1 MGTASSSRKAPVA
14 SSSTCCLSISQIPL
28 SLTILKS
35 DRLIYRTSIVRAT
48 AGERY
53 SKRHYGSVRR
63 HAVTSS
69 LPPTLPPSRPLHSS
83 TSLPK
88 YARQDPQTSF
98 HTSAAHPARC

>member
-1 MGTASSSRKAPVA
+1 MPKDSSSAHKGLM
-14 SSSTCCLSISQIPL
+14 TKWHHN
-28 SLTILKS
+28 TILEL
-35 DRLIYRTSIVRAT
+35 DRPIYRTSIAQAT
-48 AGERY
+48 AKERY
-53 SKRHYGSVRR
+53 FKRHHGSVRR

-83 TSLPK
+83 TLLPK

>member
-1 MGTASSSRKAPVA
+1 MSTAKGTSCLPRAPA
-14 SSSTCCLSISQIPL
+14 AYPSARSPL
-28 SLTILKS
+28 SLTILES
-35 DRLIYRTSIVRAT
+35 DRLIYRTSIVQAT
-48 AGERY
+48 AEERY

-69 LPPTLPPSRPLHSS
+69 LPPTPPPSRPLHSS